1 MKERNPAIDVAKGIA
16 IISVVLGHVVTSYHN
31 SNMMMDDAI
40 PNYLCKLVYSFHMPL
55 FFMISGY
62 LVSTKEF
69 DWTKCWSSVRKNLIS
84 YGIPYVAFCVCLFV
98 FKWVFSSSVNSAV
111 SFTDLLLIP
120 IYPIGMMWFL
130 YALLFVSVLHIL
142 LTCIFA
148 DKAKRMLFELSISL
162 MVLIIA
168 AYVGESDLGIYDS
181 AKYWFWYSVGV
192 YIMPS
197 IISRIKEFKD
207 DSKIQFLNLLMAV
220 LYCGLVYIIPEMNY
234 ILGVIIKIVFS
245 LFGAIII
252 FVLSEHLRSNKL
264 LLDIGILSLPI
275 FLFHGYII
283 SVVRIVLSHVNI
295 PLLNGITPL
304 IVCSALG
311 VGISILIYKYLI
323 MPFAAIDF
331 LVYPHKYIGKK

>member
-16 IISVVLGHVVTSYHN
+16 IITVVLGHVVTSYHN

-69 DWTKCWSSVRKNLIS
+69 DWTICWPSVRKNLIS
-84 YGIPYVAFCVCLFV
+84 YGIPYVAFSVFLFV
-98 FKWVFSSSVNSAV
+98 FKQVFSGSVNSAV

-142 LTCIFA
+142 LTCTFA
-148 DKAKRMLFELSISL
+148 DKAKRMLFELSISA
-162 MVLIIA
+162 MVLIVV
-168 AYVGESDLGIYDS
+168 AYVGKSDLGIYDS

-192 YIMPS
+192 YIMPF
-197 IISRIKEFKD
+197 IISRINVFKD
-207 DSKIQFLNLLMAV
+207 NSKIRLLNLLMGV
-220 LYCGLVYIIPEMNY
+220 LYCGLVYIIPETKY
-234 ILGVIIKIVFS
+234 LLGIIIKMVFS
-245 LFGAIII
+245 FLGTI
-252 FVLSEHLRSNKL
+252 FILVASEYLRNNKL
-264 LLDIGILSLPI
+264 LLDIGIQTLPI

-283 SVVRIVLSHVNI
+283 SVVRIVLSHVNM
-295 PLLNGITPL
+295 PLFNGITPL
-304 IVCSALG
+304 IVCSVLG
-311 VGISILIYKYLI
+311 IGISILIYKYLI
-323 MPFAAIDF
+323 MPFAVIDF
-331 LVYPHKYIGKK
+331 FVYPHKYIGKK